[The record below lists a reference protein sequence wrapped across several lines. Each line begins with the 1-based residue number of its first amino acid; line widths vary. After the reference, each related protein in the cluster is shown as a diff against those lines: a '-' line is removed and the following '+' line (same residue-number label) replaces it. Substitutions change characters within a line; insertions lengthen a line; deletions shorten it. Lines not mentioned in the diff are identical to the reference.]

1 MPHTAQVGRIS
12 AAEAGA
18 HHWDGVY
25 AHRGER
31 GVSWF
36 AQHPTVALA
45 LLEAAGVDREQPVL
59 DVGAGASR
67 LVDELLARGYSDV
80 TALDVSDEGLA
91 VSRAR
96 LGAAADQ
103 VRWVVTD
110 LLGWTPERRVA
121 LWHDRAVF
129 HFLTDPADRARYRAV
144 CDAALAPDGVLV
156 IATFAEDGPQACS
169 GLPTARYSPE
179 QLLDTLGGADRWI
192 ELARRREDHTT
203 PSDVLQRFT
212 WLALRRRTA

>member
-1 MPHTAQVGRIS
+1 
-12 AAEAGA
+12 
-18 HHWDGVY
+18 VY
-25 AHRGER
+25 AERGER

-36 AQHPTVALA
+36 AQRPTVALE
-45 LLEAAGVDREQPVL
+45 LLDAVGVGREQPVL

-67 LVDELLARGYSDV
+67 LVDELLARGYRDV

-91 VSRAR
+91 VARAR

-103 VRWVVTD
+103 ARWVVTD
-110 LLGWTPERRVA
+110 LLGWDPEWSFAV
-121 LWHDRAVF
+121 WHDRAVF

-144 CDAALAPDGVLV
+144 CDAALTPDGVLV
-156 IATFAEDGPQACS
+156 IATFAQDGPQACS
-169 GLPTARYSPE
+169 GLPTARYSPQ
-179 QLLDTLGGADRWI
+179 QLLDALGGTDRWV

-203 PSDVLQRFT
+203 PAGVLQRFT